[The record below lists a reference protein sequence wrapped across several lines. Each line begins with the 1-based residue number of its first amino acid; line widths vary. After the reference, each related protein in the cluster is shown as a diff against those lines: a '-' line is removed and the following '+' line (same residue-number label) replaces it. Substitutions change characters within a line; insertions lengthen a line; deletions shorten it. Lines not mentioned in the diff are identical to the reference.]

1 MMNNKTQFRRNTDAN
16 RKTCQM
22 HHSSQSRNWSLSKW
36 TSIRT
41 LVWFVLELIS
51 WRGKTFF
58 FMVDCKLYKNN
69 RNSFFRIVNLDKNFD
84 ETAILNII
92 MDKNQK
98 ETDKYLKLIY
108 SNDNIIR
115 TNQRVNSC
123 AQSTVFVYF
132 KFSRRNIG
140 QMGRLYFDW
149 V

>member
-1 MMNNKTQFRRNTDAN
+1 MNLYKNVGVVCVRADQLK
-16 RKTCQM
+16 RK
-22 HHSSQSRNWSLSKW
+22 N
-36 TSIRT
+36 
-41 LVWFVLELIS
+41 V
-51 WRGKTFF
+51 F

-98 ETDKYLKLIY
+98 ETAKYLKLIY
-108 SNDNIIR
+108 SNDKIIR
-115 TNQRVNSC
+115 TNQRLNSC

-132 KFSRRNIG
+132 KFSKRNIG
-140 QMGRLYFDW
+140 QMGRLYFDC